1 MKIFIIRDD
10 NGKDFTI
17 NNLIKF
23 YNHILEFHSHGIS
36 IHEEDGHYFTVNEKF
51 RKKIEKLVKNSKY

>member
-1 MKIFIIRDD
+1 MKFFIIRDD

-23 YNHILEFHSHGIS
+23 YNHILEFHSDGIS
-36 IHEEDGHYFTVNEKF
+36 MRKEDGHYFAVNEKF
-51 RKKIEKLVKNSKY
+51 RKKIEKLVKNCK